1 MNRPRCAKR
10 NHTTGGSSRSMLLAV
25 FWTFPG
31 ATVFIIPVLNELA
44 EGNTS
49 SYLAHLPVTMLPA
62 NFHLCRKFT
71 IGRNNIDMS
80 PLYVYDQET
89 ACYSFVS

>member
-1 MNRPRCAKR
+1 MGVGIAASDVADSPRR
-10 NHTTGGSSRSMLLAV
+10 RSAAEKEEALISV
-25 FWTFPG
+25 
-31 ATVFIIPVLNELA
+31 IIPVLNELA